1 MPPLTPSG
9 SELCTEIRSK
19 WTDHGFWPY
28 SADHQGAP
36 TPAMTNSASSGPLK
50 MVLRSRRSRRR
61 ASRPGELTLIAAVA
75 GVLDGPTRRVPVGG
89 STGRSARRGRGFRAS
104 MGLTQTA
111 AHIGSLWCADVFED
125 GQRLEPAFV
134 GVALSAGAEVSPGQ
148 PVQRASLFETFARLP
163 GAVER
168 LAVVSHAEA
177 EFARAGAGL

>member
-36 TPAMTNSASSGPLK
+36 TPAMMNSASSGPLK

-75 GVLDGPTRRVPVGG
+75 GVLDGPMRRVSAGG
-89 STGRSARRGRGFRAS
+89 STGRSAGLGGGFRAS
-104 MGLTQTA
+104 MGLTLTQTA
-111 AHIGSLWCADVFED
+111 AHIGSLWCADIFED
-125 GQRLEPAFV
+125 GQSLEPAFV
-134 GVALSAGAEVSPGQ
+134 GVALAAGAEVSPGQ
-148 PVQRASLFETFARLP
+148 PVQRASLLEAFAR
-163 GAVER
+163 
-168 LAVVSHAEA
+168 
-177 EFARAGAGL
+177 